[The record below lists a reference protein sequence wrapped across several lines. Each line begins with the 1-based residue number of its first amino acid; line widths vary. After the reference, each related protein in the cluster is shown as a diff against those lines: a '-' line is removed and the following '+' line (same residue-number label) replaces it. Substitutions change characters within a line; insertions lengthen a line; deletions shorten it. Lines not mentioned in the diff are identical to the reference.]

1 MAIASAFADSALL
14 KKTKRED
21 LDVALVKLNI
31 NGQEITAEQGKNVLQ
46 AALENNI
53 EIPHLCFD
61 ENLEV
66 YAGCGL
72 CVVEI
77 EGQPKLARA
86 CATPVTNGLVIK
98 TNTKKVEEA
107 RNTALNLLVSEHIGD
122 CKAPCTLNCPA
133 HTDVQGYVGLVANK
147 QYKESLMLIK
157 EKLPL
162 PASIGRV
169 CPHPCEKACRRQH
182 VEDSVSIAC
191 IKTFAAD
198 YDLNSG
204 DVYIPSLKEA
214 TGKKVAVVGAGPAG
228 LSAAYF
234 LLRDGHEVEIFEAKD
249 LPGGMLRYGIPEY
262 RLPKNVVDAEV
273 SVIEEM
279 GAKINYGVKIGEDM
293 TLDYLQNK
301 YDAVFL
307 GIGAWKSSPMR
318 CEGENKDGVLGGI
331 DFLIKV
337 AENNPVK
344 IGKKVIVVGGGNT
357 AMDVA
362 RTSIRLGAEEVRVV
376 YRRTE
381 DEMPAEKI
389 EIEEAKEEGVIFSF
403 LSAPALVE
411 GEDKVTGLK
420 CEKMVLGEKDASGR
434 QKPMPTGEFVTF
446 EADTI
451 IAAIGQEVDCGN
463 INVGQGKKKNIAIN
477 EETFE
482 TNLRGVF
489 AGGDAA
495 TGPKI
500 AIDAIAQGQQAAK
513 VINSYLD
520 GVIIPYKDIPLVY
533 TEVKA
538 EDFKDQEKVP
548 RTAHRTVEAEI
559 RKHNFQPILPTMTEE
574 EAVREG
580 SRCLECGCKDYFECQ
595 LVDYIKK
602 FDIDTEKY
610 HALKDKKFKETD
622 HPYISQN
629 VDKCVLCGLCV
640 RTCQEVVG
648 ASALGF
654 VERGSQTFVSPAFEQ
669 KLKVTECISCGRCI
683 DVCPTGA
690 WLDRRENI
698 KEIPLD
704 LAATQ
709 SVCSYCSVGC
719 DIVYEHKDNV
729 VYKASSPRHNE
740 IPMCGKGKFGIEH
753 INSKD
758 RLLSPLAKVKGAQ
771 EKTTLEA
778 ALFET
783 AKRLR
788 SIQNMYGEGAIAFAV
803 SPKITNEEL
812 MLLKAVSAELNTNLT
827 GSFTVDAEP
836 GIETVLGQNKSTI
849 TFAELDSA
857 DLIIAAGQLY
867 EHHPATGMKLRRLS
881 NSMKVVSVSTK
892 ATKAD
897 QWADKAEL
905 DSYEVFF
912 AGILKSLIEK
922 GAVKAETVKGYANGE
937 QLLSSLEKVDVT
949 PSAEKVAELFKKAKK
964 PVIIADSN
972 TVQNEALKVLADI
985 VLVTGNADKPH
996 RGLIVLKAKSNSQGA
1011 WDLGFRTSGEELK
1024 KAILEGTV
1032 KGLVTIGEDVVGNC
1046 PELKEAVNNLKFV
1059 AAFDIFENETT
1070 ACADYVLPLC
1080 SLAESSG
1087 TITSADTTVRNVIEA
1102 VKPLTG
1108 MTNKEMFGKIAEML
1122 NAKEYKFTAEEN
1134 AKELYVPTFESKEK
1148 EYEVYDTVEKQFLA
1162 DLKSNCVKAV

>member
-1 MAIASAFADSALL
+1 MAI
-14 KKTKRED
+14 
-21 LDVALVKLNI
+21 VKLNI
-31 NGQEITAEQGKNVLQ
+31 NGKEITAESGKTVLQ

-61 ENLEV
+61 ERLEV

-72 CVVEI
+72 CLIEI
-77 EGQPKLARA
+77 EGQPKTARA
-86 CATPVTNGLVIK
+86 CATPVSEGLIVRSD
-98 TNTKKVEEA
+98 TKKVVDA
-107 RNTALNLLVSEHIGD
+107 RNTALNLLVSQHIGD

-147 QYKESLMLIK
+147 QYKEALKLIK

-169 CPHPCEKACRRQH
+169 CPHPCEKACRRQN

-198 YDLNSG
+198 YDLNSE
-204 DVYIPSLKEA
+204 DVYIPSLKPA

-234 LLRDGHEVEIFEAKD
+234 LLRDGHTVEIFEAMEK
-249 LPGGMLRYGIPEY
+249 PGGMLRYGIPEY

-273 SVIEEM
+273 AVIEAM
-279 GAKINYGVKIGEDM
+279 GAKMNYGVKIGEDM
-293 TLDYLQNK
+293 SLDYLQNK

-318 CEGENKDGVLGGI
+318 CEGENTPGVLGGI

-337 AENNPVK
+337 AENKPVN

-381 DEMPAEKI
+381 NEMPAEKI
-389 EIEEAKEEGVIFSF
+389 EIQEAREEGVIFSF

-411 GEDKVTGLK
+411 SDGEKVTGLK
-420 CEKMVLGEKDASGR
+420 CDVMALGEKDASGR
-434 QKPMPTGEFVTF
+434 QRPEPTGESVIF

-451 IAAIGQEVDCGN
+451 IAAIGQEVDCGK

-477 EETFE
+477 ESTFE

-500 AIDAIAQGQQAAK
+500 AIDAIAQGQYAAG
-513 VINSYLD
+513 VISSYLE
-520 GVIIPYKDIPLVY
+520 GEIIPHKDLPLVY
-533 TEVKA
+533 TEVTR
-538 EDFKDQEKVP
+538 EDFKDREVVP
-548 RTAHRTVEAEI
+548 RVAHRTVEPEI
-559 RKHNFQPILPTMTEE
+559 RKFNFQPILPTMTEE

-602 FDIDTEKY
+602 YEVDTVKY
-610 HALKDKKFKETD
+610 HAENEKKFKETE
-622 HPYISQN
+622 HPFISQN

-640 RTCQEVVG
+640 RTCSEVVG

-654 VERGSQTFVSPAFEQ
+654 VERGNETFVAPAFEQ
-669 KLKVTECISCGRCI
+669 GLKSTSCISCGQCI

-698 KEIPLD
+698 KEIPLN
-704 LAATQ
+704 LTETK

-719 DIVYEHKDNV
+719 EIVYEHKDNV
-729 VYKASSPRHNE
+729 VYKASSPKENE
-740 IPMCGKGKFGIEH
+740 IPMCGRGKFGIEH
-753 INSKD
+753 INNEN
-758 RLLSPLAKVKGAQ
+758 RLLEPKARVKGAQ
-771 EKTTLEA
+771 VPVSMEA
-778 ALFET
+778 ALYET

-788 SIQNMYGEGAIAFAV
+788 SIQNMYGENQIAFVV
-803 SPKITNEEL
+803 SPKLTNEEL
-812 MLLKAVSAELNTNLT
+812 TKINAVAKELNTNYK

-836 GIETVLGQNKSTI
+836 GIETVLGENKST
-849 TFAELDSA
+849 TTLDELDAA
-857 DLIIAAGQLY
+857 DLIISAGQLY
-867 EHHPATGMKLRRLS
+867 EHHPSAGMKLRRLAAAKPVIS
-881 NSMKVVSVSTK
+881 ISAEK
-892 ATKAD
+892 TKAD
-897 QWADKAEL
+897 MWAKKIDADK
-905 DSYEVFF
+905 YEEFF
-912 AGILKSLIEK
+912 AEVLKALIDK
-922 GAVKAETVKGYANGE
+922 GVIKKETAEACTNGTN
-937 QLLSSLEKVDVT
+937 LLNALEKITVSK
-949 PSAEKVAELFKKAKK
+949 SADEVAESIKKSKK
-964 PVIIADSN
+964 PVIVADAN
-972 TVQNEALKVLADI
+972 TVNSGALKVLADI
-985 VLVTGNADKPH
+985 TLLTGNKDRAN

-1011 WDLGFRTSGEELK
+1011 WNTGFRTSGEEIKNALMNNELKGLVVIGEDIIGNNPELK
-1024 KAILEGTV
+1024 KAAD
-1032 KGLVTIGEDVVGNC
+1032 K
-1046 PELKEAVNNLKFV
+1046 LKFFAV
-1059 AAFDIFENETT
+1059 FDIMESDTT
-1070 ACADYVLPLC
+1070 KAAEYVLPLC
-1080 SLAESSG
+1080 SLAESKG
-1087 TITSADTTVRNVIEA
+1087 TITSADGTERIVTQAIR
-1102 VKPLTG
+1102 PLTG
-1108 MTNKEMFGKIAEML
+1108 VSNYEMFEKLAELL
-1122 NAKEYKFTAEEN
+1122 NAECASSDDQKCETQ
-1134 AKELYVPTFESKEK
+1134 LYVPVFEGKEK
-1148 EYEVYDTVEKQFLA
+1148 EYEVYDTVEKAFLTN
-1162 DLKSNCVKAV
+1162 LKANCVSFK